1 MTGKEFLENFD
12 PQIVE
17 VGYENYFYTPKDV
30 IVRLD
35 AFKKQLSKTYQ
46 NDITK
51 CTCHPEDTIWYNENN
66 QMQCNECGKEF

>member
-1 MTGKEFLENFD
+1 MTGKEFLEDFD

-46 NDITK
+46 NDVTK
-51 CTCHPEDTIWYNENN
+51 STIKND
-66 QMQCNECGKEF
+66 